1 MFILPKLNYSYDAL
15 EPYIDAKTMEIHHS
29 KHHEGYV
36 QNLNKAIIDNEINEN
51 IKLEELFTKLD
62 KYPDFLRN
70 NAGGHYNHAFFW
82 ESLDNQMS
90 QPGEEFIAAI
100 NETFGGMDGF
110 GKSLAETAMKLFG
123 SGWTWLMVDEDKKL
137 KIVNTSGQNN
147 PLMTVEEKENRGTP
161 IVCIDM
167 WEHAYYLK
175 YQNRKKEYIT
185 ALLNII
191 DWQKASDRY
200 VEALK

>member
-36 QNLNKAIIDNEINEN
+36 QNLNKAIIANGIDED
-51 IKLEELFTKLD
+51 IKIEELFTKLD

-82 ESLDNQMS
+82 ESLNNQMS
-90 QPGEEFIAAI
+90 QSGEELGAAI

-147 PLMTVEEKENRGTP
+147 PLMIVEEKENRGTP

-185 ALLNII
+185 AFLNII